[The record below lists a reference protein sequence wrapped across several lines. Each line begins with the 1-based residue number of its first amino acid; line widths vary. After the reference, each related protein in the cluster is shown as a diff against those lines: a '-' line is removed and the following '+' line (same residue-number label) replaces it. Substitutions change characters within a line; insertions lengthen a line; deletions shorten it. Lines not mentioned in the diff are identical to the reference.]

1 MSDLATLAIDA
12 HGGLDRWRQLKTVSA
27 RLVQGGVLWQLKGQN
42 GVLDDV
48 HVSVDLRKEW
58 ASHRP
63 FGQPD
68 RRSSFQPDRVAIET
82 SNGDVVEE
90 RANPRESFRRSQVRH
105 SVGQPATG
113 VLRRLCHVDLLN
125 TPFLFA
131 LPGVKTEELESWQE
145 NGETWRRLKVT
156 FPERIATHSTEQT
169 FYFDRQGLL
178 KRHDY
183 QVDVA
188 GGAAAAHYVSALTD
202 VSGIVV
208 PTKHTIVPRQPDG
221 SSAPTPVVVSIDIS
235 EIEFK

>member
-1 MSDLATLAIDA
+1 M
-12 HGGLDRWRQLKTVSA
+12 WK
-27 RLVQGGVLWQLKGQN
+27 LKGQE

-48 HVSVDLRKEW
+48 HVTVDLRQEW

-82 SNGDVVEE
+82 SNGDVVE
-90 RANPRESFRRSQVRH
+90 
-105 SVGQPATG
+105 
-113 VLRRLCHVDLLN
+113 
-125 TPFLFA
+125 
-131 LPGVKTEELESWQE
+131 
-145 NGETWRRLKVT
+145 
-156 FPERIATHSTEQT
+156 RIATHSAEQT

-183 QVDVA
+183 RVDVA
-188 GGAAAAHYVSALTD
+188 GGTAAAHYVSALTD

-208 PTKHTIVPRQPDG
+208 PTTHTIFPRQRDG

-235 EIEFK
+235 DIEFG